1 MNLMHHD
8 DLAPVEELFRA
19 LANRVRLAI
28 LTSLNQGP
36 RCVHELVEEL
46 GLPQPLVSQHLRV
59 LRSANLVAAQRQG
72 TEMNYSLADAHI
84 AQLVADATAHA
95 KERRTQ

>member
-1 MNLMHHD
+1 MHHD
-8 DLAPVEELFRA
+8 ELAPVEELFRA

-28 LTSLNQGP
+28 LTRLNEGP
-36 RCVHELVEEL
+36 RCVHELVDEL

-59 LRSANLVAAQRQG
+59 LRSTNLVAAQRNG
-72 TEMNYSLADAHI
+72 TEMQYSLSDGHI

-95 KERRTQ
+95 QERRKP